1 MTKFM
6 KYSRNTPYD
15 SCPNTD
21 YRIACMMPVIVNIS
35 FDIKFDFIP
44 SSSWEA
50 DILTRKVFI

>member
-1 MTKFM
+1 M

-15 SCPNTD
+15 SCSNTD

-35 FDIKFDFIP
+35 FDIKFGFIP

-50 DILTRKVFI
+50 DILTRKVSI